1 MGIGFNKSQNSK
13 SMKSSNT
20 KQRNDYDLTSNLKT
34 VGENGQSREIPQRK
48 SPPQYNNNYDDSV
61 FDDIED
67 EYYED
72 VVEPTPPINNRKKQ
86 QMQYVPQQ
94 KKSHKGT
101 VFLMVVI
108 LLLLLGGFGVLCMK
122 NSNGNTSTNINST
135 NSVIPDSSKIP
146 NSSENQNVG
155 TTQNDV
161 SSEDDTQGTINGS
174 SASGTLIKENEDGS
188 TSTIPESSNTNSGSS
203 ASQNSASAGL
213 PNFNVNTNMK
223 SDSDVTNYSE
233 FVKNLQGE
241 DVKVDYTV
249 SRIDSKQDFVNYTK
263 YRTVTGT
270 GIELYWLD
278 VVYKDRSYTIIVPF
292 KIYKELDDVGIVPV
306 TMEVLIL
313 TDNSEII
320 SYMEVNTEY
329 EGGTK

>member
-1 MGIGFNKSQNSK
+1 MGIGFSKSQNSK
-13 SMKSSNT
+13 GTKSNNT
-20 KQRNDYDLTSNLKT
+20 KQRNEYSLTSDLKT
-34 VGENGQSREIPQRK
+34 VRENGQSREIPQRN
-48 SPPQYNNNYDDSV
+48 SPPQRNNNYDDSV

-67 EYYED
+67 EYYDD
-72 VVEPTPPINNRKKQ
+72 VEEQTPPRNNNRKKQ

-108 LLLLLGGFGVLCMK
+108 LLLLLGGFGVLYMK
-122 NSNGNTSTNINST
+122 NNNANNSINNST

-146 NSSENQNVG
+146 DSTENKNVG

-161 SSEDDTQGTINGS
+161 SSEDETQGTTNGS

-188 TSTIPESSNTNSGSS
+188 TSTIPESSSSNNSTST
-203 ASQNSASAGL
+203 QNSASAGL

-223 SDSDVTNYSE
+223 SDSAVTDYSE
-233 FVKNLQGE
+233 FVKNLQGD

-249 SRIDSKQDFVNYTK
+249 SRIDTKQDFVNYTK

-278 VVYKDRSYTIIVPF
+278 VIYKDRSYTITVPF

-306 TMEVLIL
+306 NMEVLIL

-320 SYMEVNTEY
+320 SYMEVNTDY